1 MKTIEIDGNVGDE
14 ITLVY
19 GDKSLIVKLSD
30 DGIVPDFVDAFC
42 NAFPY
47 SAYHILQNGSAV
59 YHKYHDAEPK
69 FRYALSYARDQLF
82 DSIKPIVEAVED
94 DDDVEIDATEEPTQT
109 DDESENA
116 DVEAD
121 DVTDEE
127 ATEIEQTPPKKTS
140 KKTKR

>member
-14 ITLVY
+14 VTLVY
-19 GDKSLIVKLSD
+19 GGKSLIVKLSD

-47 SAYHILQNGSAV
+47 SAYHSLQNGSAV

-94 DDDVEIDATEEPTQT
+94 DDVEIDATEEPTQT

-116 DVEAD
+116 D

-127 ATEIEQTPPKKTS
+127 DATEIEQTPQKKTS

>member
-14 ITLVY
+14 VTLVY
-19 GDKSLIVKLSD
+19 GGKSLIVKLSD

-94 DDDVEIDATEEPTQT
+94 DDVEIDATEEPTQT

-116 DVEAD
+116 G

-127 ATEIEQTPPKKTS
+127 DATEIEQTPQKKTS

>member
-14 ITLVY
+14 VTLVY
-19 GDKSLIVKLSD
+19 GGKSLIVKLSD

-94 DDDVEIDATEEPTQT
+94 DDVEIDATEEPTQT

-116 DVEAD
+116 D

-127 ATEIEQTPPKKTS
+127 DATEIEQTPQKKTS

>member
-42 NAFPY
+42 NAFHF

-82 DSIKPIVEAVED
+82 DSIKPIVEAVD

-109 DDESENA
+109 DDENENDGDA
-116 DVEAD
+116 EID
-121 DVTDEE
+121 DVTEE

>member
-14 ITLVY
+14 VTLVY
-19 GDKSLIVKLSD
+19 GGKSLIVKLSD

-94 DDDVEIDATEEPTQT
+94 DDVEIDATEEPTQT

-116 DVEAD
+116 D

-127 ATEIEQTPPKKTS
+127 DATEIEQTPPKKTS